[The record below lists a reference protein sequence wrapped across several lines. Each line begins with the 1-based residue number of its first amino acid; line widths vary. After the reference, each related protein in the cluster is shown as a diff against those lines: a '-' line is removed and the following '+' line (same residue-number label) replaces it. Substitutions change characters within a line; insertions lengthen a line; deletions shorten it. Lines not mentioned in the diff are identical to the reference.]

1 MQIFF
6 ADAPGKT
13 SLATHHIAPV
23 SDTKPVS
30 LSPYRLHP
38 EKAKLVQ
45 NEIDEMLKMGIITHL
60 MVISYCDRAETGRI
74 HYIMRRLSTSKQSY
88 RTGSVSVAAC

>member
-6 ADAPGKT
+6 SDTPGNT
-13 SLATHHIAPV
+13 SLATHHIATV
-23 SDTKPVS
+23 SDATPVS

-45 NEIDEMLKMGIITHL
+45 YEIDEMLNMGIITHSDSPWASPI
-60 MVISYCDRAETGRI
+60 VIVTDQFDCASIIVE
-74 HYIMRRLSTSKQSY
+74 
-88 RTGSVSVAAC
+88 